1 MAELRVTGGEFK
13 GRRLYAPRTGIRP
26 TTGRVREAIF
36 SMLGDVSGLRVLDLF
51 CGTGAL
57 GIEALSRGASEAV
70 FVDTKPGAAM
80 RNLETLGITE
90 LDSGFGWQIVKMD
103 VGAYL
108 LRSAAFSEVP
118 FDLVLCDPPYT
129 LAADFDAGH
138 LTASLPRFVS
148 EGARVVLET
157 STRKPLKLSF
167 PLLKE
172 REYGETLLLIYAVP
186 TSSRAGKERR

>member
-1 MAELRVTGGEFK
+1 VSELRVTGGEFK

-70 FVDTKPGAAM
+70 FVDKKPGAAM

-90 LDSGFGWQIVKMD
+90 LDSGLGWQIVKMD
-103 VGAYL
+103 VGAL
-108 LRSAAFSEVP
+108 FRSAAVSEVP

-129 LAADFDAGH
+129 LAADFDAVD
-138 LTASLPRFVS
+138 LTASLPRFVN

-157 STRKPLKLSF
+157 STRKPLKLTF

-186 TSSRAGKERR
+186 TLPRAGQESR